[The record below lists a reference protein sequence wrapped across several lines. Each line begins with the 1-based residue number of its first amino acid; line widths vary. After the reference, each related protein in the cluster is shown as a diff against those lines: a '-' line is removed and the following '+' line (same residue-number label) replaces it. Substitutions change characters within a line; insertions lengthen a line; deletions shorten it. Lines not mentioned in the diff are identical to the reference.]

1 MAYVTPVCAPA
12 RAAVLIAALAVAVSA
27 GAADIGQ
34 VKVAKGQVDI
44 ARAGGT
50 VPATVGARLQ
60 EADVVRTGPDGSVG
74 ITMSDDSLLSAGPN
88 SVLSLDRY
96 AFDPTTHAGRFD
108 TTLNKGTLNV
118 ISGRIAKQSPDAMT
132 VRTPHA
138 VLGVRGTHFV
148 VSQDE

>member
-1 MAYVTPVCAPA
+1 MTG
-12 RAAVLIAALAVAVSA
+12 RAVALALAFCAIASA
-27 GAADIGQ
+27 SAADIGQ
-34 VKVAKGQVDI
+34 VKVAKGRVDVE
-44 ARAGGT
+44 RAGT
-50 VPATVGARLQ
+50 TAPATVGARLQ
-60 EADVVRTGPDGSVG
+60 ESDVVRTGPDGSVG

-96 AFDPTTHAGRFD
+96 AYDPTTQQGRFD

-118 ISGRIAKQSPDAMT
+118 ISGRIAKQSPDSMT

-148 VSQDE
+148 VSQDD